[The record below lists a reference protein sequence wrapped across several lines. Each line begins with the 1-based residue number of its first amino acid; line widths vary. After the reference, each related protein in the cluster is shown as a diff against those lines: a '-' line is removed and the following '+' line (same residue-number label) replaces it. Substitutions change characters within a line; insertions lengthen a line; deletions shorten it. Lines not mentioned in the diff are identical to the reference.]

1 MGAPTFLELR
11 TLNQFFGDVLCFS
24 DRRSSMNQA
33 QQLVVCG
40 FLLFGAAGCE
50 SIALIPKP
58 DVERRGVERKDVPRQ
73 EIVGTVERVNKA
85 NSEIQLR
92 TTEAKVM
99 VIKYDQA
106 TLVYSREREV
116 GIDSL
121 RPRDLILVQA
131 TKTPQGEPYADI
143 IRMND
148 RQETG
153 SKR

>member
-1 MGAPTFLELR
+1 
-11 TLNQFFGDVLCFS
+11 
-24 DRRSSMNQA
+24 MNQVRP
-33 QQLVVCG
+33 LVVCG
-40 FLLFGAAGCE
+40 FLILGGAGCE
-50 SIALIPKP
+50 SIALIPPP
-58 DVERRGVERKDVPRQ
+58 DVDRRGVERKDVPRQ

-85 NSEIQLR
+85 RNEIQLR

-131 TKTPQGEPYADI
+131 MKTPQGEAYADI

-148 RQETG
+148 RPDTG
-153 SKR
+153 ANR

>member
-1 MGAPTFLELR
+1 MNRIHGVAGIFLML
-11 TLNQFFGDVLCFS
+11 
-24 DRRSSMNQA
+24 
-33 QQLVVCG
+33 
-40 FLLFGAAGCE
+40 GAASCE
-50 SIALIPKP
+50 SIALLPRP
-58 DVERRGVERKDVPRQ
+58 DVDRRGVERKDIPRQ

-85 NSEIQLR
+85 NNEIQLR

-99 VIKYDQA
+99 VIKYDRA

-121 RPRDLILVQA
+121 RPRDLILVQVM
-131 TKTPQGEPYADI
+131 KTPQGESYADI

-153 SKR
+153 SMR